1 MSPDFAVFNDMDDNT
16 HHVEVLSAGV
26 KHRWENSRLD
36 DNDNLDMEDKE
47 DLRIAKDMELVEAKA
62 RQLFDP
68 TSKELNLDKPQNTT
82 PGWSL
87 LNICLLSR
95 RPWWA

>member
-1 MSPDFAVFNDMDDNT
+1 
-16 HHVEVLSAGV
+16 
-26 KHRWENSRLD
+26 
-36 DNDNLDMEDKE
+36 MEDKE
-47 DLRIAKDMELVEAKA
+47 DLRIAKEMELVEAKA